1 MKTRLKEST
10 IMSRTLLAVLCSA
23 LLCTTPAWADV
34 YTWTDANG
42 NTVYSDKPN
51 PNAKRIEVSTPNS
64 MDAPKPIPAYQSSSA
79 SSSSAGSGNSVTPTG
94 SYRRLEITSPAND
107 TAVRANDGNVTL
119 TVVLNPP
126 LRAGHLLRAR
136 IDGSLSEQALPGA
149 GQAEANLTV
158 TNLDRGS
165 HLVEAVVTNSK
176 GEQISASTG
185 ITLHV
190 QRTSLNQPGRVGAAN
205 QAPTAP
211 AAPTAPNVPRPP
223 ATTP

>member
-1 MKTRLKEST
+1 
-10 IMSRTLLAVLCSA
+10 MSRTLLTALCSA
-23 LLCTTPAWADV
+23 LLCASPVWADV

-51 PNAKRIEVSTPNS
+51 PNAKRIEVSAPNS
-64 MDAPKPIPAYQSSSA
+64 MEAPKPIPAYENRTSDNDNSNANSSA
-79 SSSSAGSGNSVTPTG
+79 ATG

-107 TAVRANDGNVTL
+107 TPVRANDGNVTL
-119 TVVLNPP
+119 TVALDPP

-136 IDGSLSEQALPGA
+136 VDGELTEQALPGA
-149 GQAEANLTV
+149 GQGQAELTV

-165 HLVEAVVTNSK
+165 HLVEAVVTNSQ
-176 GEQISASTG
+176 GNEISASTG

-190 QRTSLNQPGRVGAAN
+190 QRTSLNQPGRIGGAN

-211 AAPTAPNVPRPP
+211 AAPAAPNVPRPP
-223 ATTP
+223 ATGN